1 MMSSSKI
8 NEFYFGFIFY
18 LSFYFKRTFL
28 QHWLFIYLFVSK
40 RGMRPQS
47 GHRAQHAYYVM
58 RKQRHGVDLA
68 IYGPKVWHRGARGA
82 ASGGPR
88 CGIGVFWGSKRASLA
103 VEKLFLE
110 VEKCVSGGQ
119 KVHRRCLRVCHVE
132 KARKLRHSRKKGAG
146 GRRPEPGGNLE

>member
-1 MMSSSKI
+1 M
-8 NEFYFGFIFY
+8 
-18 LSFYFKRTFL
+18 
-28 QHWLFIYLFVSK
+28 IYVYMYMYIHIYVLYICTHMCEYIYIYIYK

-88 CGIGVFWGSKRASLA
+88 CGIGGFWGSKSASLG
-103 VEKLFLE
+103 VEKG
-110 VEKCVSGGQ
+110 VSG
-119 KVHRRCLRVCHVE
+119 
-132 KARKLRHSRKKGAG
+132 SRKVRLRGSKSAPSVPTSLTCVKTKKVAPLQERG
-146 GRRPEPGGNLE
+146 GRRQAARAGGKP